1 MRTDILNDI
10 CAIISELRAKPT
22 TLTENTEPGDVEGWD
37 SLFQANLTA
46 ALESKYGI
54 RFKIREILSWE
65 KVGDII
71 NSIENHQ

>member
-10 CAIISELRAKPT
+10 CVIISELKSKET
-22 TLTENTEPGDVEGWD
+22 TVTENTVPGDVDGWD